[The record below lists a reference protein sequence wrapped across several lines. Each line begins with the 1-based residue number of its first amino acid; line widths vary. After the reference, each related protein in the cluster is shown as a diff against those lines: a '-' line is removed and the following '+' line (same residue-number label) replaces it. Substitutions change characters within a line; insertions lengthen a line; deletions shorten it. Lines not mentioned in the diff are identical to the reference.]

1 MNIASAH
8 ATLTVLSDCGFVVRD
23 PVHRT
28 YVLGPALAVTGG
40 AAMDQ
45 HPAIGAAIE
54 RAELLGADLGRE
66 VDIIALTGRDVIVL
80 ARRGP
85 VTPTADIGYPGD
97 RSPLLPPF
105 GAVFMPWADEAAVA
119 AWLDRAALSAPV
131 ADLYRHQ
138 LAEVRDRRA
147 DAEPSPNQF

>member
-1 MNIASAH
+1 MNIASA
-8 ATLTVLSDCGFVVRD
+8 
-23 PVHRT
+23 
-28 YVLGPALAVTGG
+28 
-40 AAMDQ
+40 
-45 HPAIGAAIE
+45 
-54 RAELLGADLGRE
+54 
-66 VDIIALTGRDVIVL
+66 
-80 ARRGP
+80 
-85 VTPTADIGYPGD
+85 TPTADIGYPGD